1 MTEYEKLVGSLTG
14 SAEPEFEKYSD
25 WSSKRPIEEEDT
37 TSRVN
42 YADYLRKTY
51 IDAGAMSVKAEEE
64 IQTGLYSSLV
74 KEGSLEQGDLEGY
87 KSLTAPKGISKE
99 AKLDMIQSRISQD
112 DPDWTTITEFKEANR
127 MRTENPYSI
136 EDDTFNEL
144 QLKSDEAVDRQYD
157 VVKKRML
164 RAGDLPFIATTD
176 AEGNRRIIAGD
187 SALKFENLSDA
198 IAASSAGDVSLSDAY
213 IAQEQLVVP
222 AGSNVP
228 RFKLNRY
235 NEAKGMINSLV
246 DGSSKLGIQIEA
258 HAKNLAES
266 EDKGVMD
273 WSKRRFEDVG
283 EFFSGLFDSDAEE
296 RIDALDAA
304 QEVDHSEAIR
314 SIAEKLNNR
323 SGLDQGEE
331 YNAEEIEAAYNQI
344 ILEKATNSG
353 MFEFYEGEEAGKNL
367 RMTSFGTPVVHS
379 AAMVNEDAFNDMLKA
394 RPDLS
399 PETRQILEANRTAV
413 LDQNFESYAKVLS
426 RSGVDDEW
434 NAALMQGR
442 ADGKANHKILN
453 DFLANEDNYS
463 EFTEKAAGVGASII
477 DGFGTLLAAVPAAM
491 GNDVAIDYLAKSAQ
505 RSSDRREVAR
515 MFNQEYGYPQEIFE
529 TIVPMTVDIAAT
541 AILAGVTA
549 PAAGVGGAAYVSARA
564 GSFAAA
570 KAITKGVISH
580 TIKTAPKKI
589 TTLGFGK
596 TKGSQTLAQV
606 IEEAV
611 KKGDG
616 KLTNDVMKAFNSNL
630 AEKIGTSSAVFVP
643 AATRSGAATYGS
655 ITNHLRENTDL
666 SEEEIRDRALGA
678 GFMSAAITGVITS
691 GFSLMGRGGLDDAL
705 LRGMSFRELK
715 AVTERVSGFS
725 QNIKNE
731 SLTKAIKKSISR
743 SLSKNGKM
751 ARVFSVGKNFTD
763 EAMEEGLDQF
773 VNSFVEDA
781 ALDQDTPLLER
792 LEQTFHAAM
801 IGGIMGAG
809 APVVQKVGS
818 RLKMNEQR
826 KFAQVDRLYDEI
838 AKDVELNLKDT
849 GSPISAA
856 VLGRYFRLSAKE
868 AELQVS
874 DKPAPEAT
882 QKTQPEVTPEIAPEA
897 TPEVAPEVAPEIAPE
912 ATQETEETSAK
923 PSLLTGI
930 SELDA
935 LLTPLE
941 GMPSNTSEDILDKS
955 DAFKKVFFD
964 WVSTKKD
971 TVSPI
976 EEVEDYEVELD
987 PAAYFGAGSTSATN
1001 ESKIFLTVTPNG
1013 QAHIK
1018 VIKPDG
1024 ESGGVN
1030 KIGAGDLVNGRI
1042 KAIGDFKKVTPE
1054 EREQR
1059 RQQLVKDIEARK
1071 KAQQEEITEE
1081 VTEDDITKALNE
1093 ADPEE
1098 VKAAADSALSGDKAG
1113 LYPKASKSF
1122 TPPPLD
1128 LSFFQKGKELTD
1140 SELQEANAV
1149 LELENA
1155 GYPVR
1160 LTSSQKHGVPL
1171 TRKDTSKVSDHLAN
1185 RIYSKWPLIELDSKQ
1200 KTQDFTGQRITYFD
1214 PVTQKKVSSKA
1225 IKGKLDTEGNG
1236 VFNNDPVLMAQMLA
1250 HNIRIPVPDSVNV
1263 FDINPSIRNGI
1274 VDGYVT
1280 RVEKPRADGLGV
1292 EHLGSP
1298 LNSIVNAKVD
1308 KSRLDDLTKLPFTVS
1323 GMEDTVMPHGA
1334 TPVNERGYSLPVGD
1348 SLSTFGDIRNSLKD
1362 YTEAVTR
1369 SGEDFKMVKIHLN
1382 GAKKT
1387 GLDLLEKSDT
1397 GAATPIFEAYHEYL
1411 FLLNLFSVRDTLL
1424 KSTKYNFSAGDILAV
1439 PDKRAR
1445 NFAAREIATRLS
1457 IDNMVENG
1465 KVNTKL
1471 LASALKGFVKVD
1483 ERASNAD
1490 IINEFVN
1497 QQILNNRSFANNAM
1511 PTFPSVLSKKV
1522 RKYVDQEKSR
1532 KMAQQNSVVST
1543 FSDLNL
1549 DSEIFGD
1556 SLVGGMRTEGMTD
1569 LDGNRVEDPF
1579 AGSGPLD
1586 RDVDLSEASLG
1597 AKAASQLSVE
1607 EINDSPELRQSL
1619 EELFIDGI
1627 VPNASAKQIEE
1638 VKKMTTSDIM
1648 SVMGEFL
1655 RSANYESAEGSQALK
1670 FKKLLSDSA
1679 LAGQESFRQAVYLNY
1694 LSNLDSSDPQFIAGL
1709 RSMLKESLGKD
1720 VSEKQAI
1727 NFAKT
1732 INSGRLALYSRTH
1745 VSGQQKAIYEAENLQ
1760 EIERL
1765 GLESQNPESVV
1776 KAIQTIAKT
1785 SDSESHRLVADLL
1798 LEDVNFIRQVS
1809 FEIAQ
1814 IEADFAGKYSRLTD
1828 GSHSVLINTKTG
1840 NGLGLENALLEEYVH
1855 AFLNNIANL
1864 PLENL
1869 SPNQRSARTRLEGLF
1884 KLAEREYRK
1893 GNPNPYMEDAFENF
1907 DEFLAKFLLSP
1918 ELQSLIK
1925 DLDPPKAQ
1933 RGFFTRIL
1941 EALVSMF
1948 RKVSKS
1954 EAATYTAALKDVIAL
1969 SKSVARTQP
1978 VPISQVGAK
1987 VADEAMRAASENAKM
2002 YEFLGTVEAPVLATA
2017 QRPVDPQDAN
2027 FASVISDY
2035 RQDTKDPKS
2044 DQREM
2049 EALILHLKSRMP
2061 YGMEVGMDVGTPS
2074 PAYAIAN
2081 KIFINPSVIM
2091 ANVADMDRIGARVY
2105 VESVASE
2112 EVVHVASWN
2121 SLTSREINNYIDRL
2135 SLDNFKEIAGE
2146 YYLNPAEKAAKIA
2159 LLESSVEEN
2168 LTPEQE
2174 NAIRV
2179 LKRQLAEEKLR
2190 MHLQK
2195 VTRGFTTEEDVDF
2208 WSSDPSL
2215 LQMIARYFKGIFSR
2229 LAAMREMKGGSGAL
2243 DSMLRKIHGEIL
2255 LINAGFNTV
2264 TVDTPFNTDNPEA
2277 TMAEFKRFMEIDVL
2291 GEAQDYGVAVDQA
2304 ITLAASSLPA
2314 DSINRIM
2321 RKARLAVID
2330 GRTIVD
2336 VEDDD
2341 AEPVEVQ
2348 NPNPITGMDHKGIKQ
2363 SIENLSTDRQR
2374 ISVDLLPDEKMKIKV
2389 TDPQR
2394 IDDKTDKEI
2403 LLSSVDVS
2411 LLEDGELHIDLM
2423 NTPVENSKSKSFSAE
2438 FMLAVIADAD
2448 ANGIKQ
2454 LTTIGGGDYQ
2464 SVILKKAKTQILNF
2478 VGAEY
2483 GVDAQA
2489 ALSKMLPDYSQSMVG
2504 YSTWMKTAFEPEF
2517 FEKETIIK
2525 HLGNVITSD
2534 TPSKVSNPRYG
2545 GEILDIL
2552 QEPATKDVDQI
2563 RDRQLREALGEADL
2577 EADLEATFLREEFGV
2592 GPSEPQDVSEDAK
2605 AAYLNQLSDVDKQ
2618 KVVNYAKNLLT
2629 DYYKESSRRAKD
2641 LLSTQPEGEFDLFKA
2656 VNGGTVA
2663 ENKSAKR
2670 NWESSGTEA
2679 NYVFDLTDGSPS
2691 LKAYFKGYTG
2701 KLLLQK
2707 KTNEKIAEAITDY
2720 RAEVKDSAPEDL
2732 QLVKDKYNDLVMD
2745 KDGEIGL
2752 DFPLFAS
2759 SRNPNPVSSGD
2770 KYDFSMIPELLEI
2783 PQFEYKTYKSPE
2795 GVMSRIFQGD
2805 LGSPIRSMLDQRDEF
2820 KRGGIHIL
2828 KSFHKKFNDVVEED
2842 GIILD
2847 KSTLDTIAAAQ
2858 GYNEN
2863 SLVSNTFYV
2872 AKENEHRARVKVIE
2886 ADDTLTS
2893 AEKKTQKAAS
2903 KQTRDD
2909 EIDLK
2914 ERTAIDA
2921 RNLETSQALSDLAQM
2936 SPKLAALITS
2946 MRTQLIQPIQEKIKG
2961 AGISNELRVRIDQTG
2976 NFYITRS
2983 YRMFNDPTHA
2993 QKVREDPEYAKA
3005 RAAAMV
3011 FFDKDVKDKAY
3022 AAALDDG
3029 KSRVEADDAAEAALR
3044 KAHAKAGTG
3053 STHGERALDA
3063 FIQRYEGILSGT
3075 PTTTNRYSK
3084 IAKNFSKRKDLPPEL
3099 REILGEYGAETGTD
3113 LIARTYAT
3121 VSTIAAEQVFRSNI
3135 VKVGKDQGFIVDAKT
3150 YAADPSKYPDFI
3162 QMKSNAN
3169 RNDPFANAYA
3179 EKSLVDD
3186 LADIINP
3193 SFANSGSSTAEQ
3205 AVSKTAS
3212 ALQNLTGKSMLLKTL
3227 GSVGFY
3233 FRNILGNILF
3243 FGPANGMPLHKMGS
3257 TLVDTLKFS
3266 AQQWNNPD
3274 ELNAV
3279 LSEYVTLGVF
3289 GDELR
3294 AGMIK
3299 ELLDSGEGKKDFASR
3314 LNEILD
3320 EAPVVGKGKS
3330 FIAATEK
3337 KLTGL
3342 SASVDGAYKIA
3353 YYEHELSVLR
3363 KAKANHPNTKVGKMG
3378 DNELKRLAA
3387 SNVKRTAQSLSQAP
3401 PLVRALSKSSYGM
3414 LFAPFIRFKAEVPR
3428 IVYNTYKLAK
3438 EEKASDNPDI
3448 VRRGKQ
3454 RLRGLYTVL
3463 GGVSLAVPAALAA
3476 LSGIGDEEDEAL
3488 RKSMPSYL
3496 RGHSFYYW
3504 GKGKDLTS
3512 VDLTYL
3518 NPFSLVTDP
3527 FARAFESLSRGNFSG
3542 AVGAFV
3548 KGAIF
3553 DQYLDE
3559 QILAGAVNDTMNN
3572 ENSTTGK
3579 PIWIPEVDGFGA
3591 SVGKGLLYTLKTAYS
3606 PRILTDAVD
3615 AYEASGGDYNK
3626 FTDSP
3631 VGELV
3636 EGAYPVRFHS
3646 VDVEKQYRRFLREHQ
3661 SRIRLVNDKKFILYS
3676 DKPMSDDDV
3685 MDVYNEEYEG
3695 RKKLNRELY
3704 RVGRGFES
3712 LGISAPK
3719 QVATMRQFGFG
3730 KDKSA
3735 MIIQGV
3741 MDRLTPNKGFMQ
3753 NIIER
3758 GHSDRIAPLFEA
3770 RDKEPRYFKLKD

>member
-74 KEGSLEQGDLEGY
+74 KAGSLEQGDLDGY

-144 QLKSDEAVDRQYD
+144 QLKSDEAIDRQYD

-283 EFFSGLFDSDAEE
+283 EFFSGLFDSNAEE

-413 LDQNFESYAKVLS
+413 LDQNFENYAKVLS

-463 EFTEKAAGVGASII
+463 EFTEKAAGIGASII

-515 MFNQEYGYPQEIFE
+515 MFNQEYGYAQEIFE

-731 SLTKAIKKSISR
+731 SLTKAIKKSITK

-809 APVVQKVGS
+809 APIVQKVGS

-882 QKTQPEVTPEIAPEA
+882 Q
-897 TPEVAPEVAPEIAPE
+897 EIAPE
-912 ATQETEETSAK
+912 ATQEIAPE
-923 PSLLTGI
+923 
-930 SELDA
+930 
-935 LLTPLE
+935 
-941 GMPSNTSEDILDKS
+941 
-955 DAFKKVFFD
+955 
-964 WVSTKKD
+964 
-971 TVSPI
+971 
-976 EEVEDYEVELD
+976 
-987 PAAYFGAGSTSATN
+987 ATQ
-1001 ESKIFLTVTPNG
+1001 EI
-1013 QAHIK
+1013 A
-1018 VIKPDG
+1018 
-1024 ESGGVN
+1024 
-1030 KIGAGDLVNGRI
+1030 
-1042 KAIGDFKKVTPE
+1042 PE
-1054 EREQR
+1054 ATQE
-1059 RQQLVKDIEARK
+1059 IAPEAT
-1071 KAQQEEITEE
+1071 QEIAPEATQEITEE
-1081 VTEDDITKALNE
+1081 VTEDDLTKALNE

-1128 LSFFQKGKELTD
+1128 LSFFQKGKKLTD

-1149 LELENA
+1149 LELENL

-1160 LTSSQKHGVPL
+1160 LTSSQKHGIPL

-1185 RIYSKWPLIELDSKQ
+1185 RIYSKWPLVELDSKQ

-1225 IKGKLDTEGNG
+1225 IKGKLDIEGNG

-1263 FDINPSIRNGI
+1263 FDINPSIKV

-1292 EHLGSP
+1292 EHLGST

-1362 YTEAVTR
+1362 YTEAVTQD
-1369 SGEDFKMVKIHLN
+1369 EAAVNMVKIHLN

-1387 GLDLLEKSDT
+1387 GLDLLKKSDT
-1397 GAATPIFEAYHEYL
+1397 GAVTPVFEAYHEYL

-1424 KSTKYNFSAGDILAV
+1424 KSTKYNFSAGAILAV

-1465 KVNTKL
+1465 KVNTPL

-1483 ERASNAD
+1483 ERASHAD

-1569 LDGNRVEDPF
+1569 LDGGRVEDPF

-1638 VKKMTTSDIM
+1638 VKKMTTSDMM

-1694 LSNLDSSDPQFIAGL
+1694 LSNIDSSDPQFIAGL

-1855 AFLNNIANL
+1855 AFLNNVANL

-1869 SPNQRSARTRLEGLF
+1869 SPNQRAARTRLEGLF
-1884 KLAEREYRK
+1884 KLAEREYSK

-2035 RQDTKDPKS
+2035 RQNTKDPKS

-2061 YGMEVGMDVGTPS
+2061 YGMEVSMDVGTPS

-2229 LAAMREMKGGSGAL
+2229 LSAMREMKGGSGAL

-2264 TVDTPFNTDNPEA
+2264 RAETPFNTDNPEA
-2277 TMAEFKRFMEIDVL
+2277 TMAEFKRFMEMDVL

-2304 ITLAASSLPA
+2304 ITLAASSLPV

-2403 LLSSVDVS
+2403 LLSSVDVT

-2423 NTPVENSKSKSFSAE
+2423 VTPVENSKSKSFSAE

-2525 HLGNVITSD
+2525 HLGNVIASD

-2552 QEPATKDVDQI
+2552 QEPATKDEGQI
-2563 RDRQLREALGEADL
+2563 RDMQLREALGEADL
-2577 EADLEATFLREEFGV
+2577 EADLEASFLSQEFGV

-2605 AAYLNQLSDVDKQ
+2605 AAYVNQLSGEDKQ
-2618 KVVNYAKNLLT
+2618 KVVNYARNLLT

-2670 NWESSGTEA
+2670 NWEGSGTEA

-2720 RAEVKDSAPEDL
+2720 RAEVKDSSPENL
-2732 QLVKDKYNDLVMD
+2732 QLIKDKYNELVMD

-2858 GYNEN
+2858 GYNED

-2872 AKENEHRARVKVIE
+2872 AKENEHRARVKVID
-2886 ADDTLTS
+2886 ADDTLTN
-2893 AEKKTQKAAS
+2893 AEKKTQKAVS
-2903 KQTRDD
+2903 KQTHDD

-2914 ERTAIDA
+2914 ERNAIDA

-2976 NFYITRS
+2976 GFYITRS

-3011 FFDKDVKDKAY
+3011 FFDGDVKDKAR
-3022 AAALDDG
+3022 AAALADG

-3150 YAADPSKYPDFI
+3150 YASDPSKYPDFI
-3162 QMKSNAN
+3162 QMKPSAN
-3169 RNDPFANAYA
+3169 RNDPFANTYA

-3266 AQQWNNPD
+3266 TQQWNNPD

-3299 ELLDSGEGKKDFASR
+3299 ELLDSSEGKKDFASR

-3579 PIWIPEVDGFGA
+3579 PIWIPEVDGFGS

-3606 PRILTDAVD
+3606 PRLLTDAVD

-3631 VGELV
+3631 IGELV
-3636 EGAYPVRFHS
+3636 EGAYPVRFHP